1 MAKKKKRDIVAEA
14 KRIAAENL
22 EYQRQHF
29 PGKISRG
36 RTEHYYAP
44 PPEKRPPAMRERMAK
59 EESARRRVETR
70 LREFEPKKKPTT
82 QKKPAKTHADRGG
95 AGRGH
100 QAPSSPHPPQAGLPA
115 WGPGNTVRERSSG
128 SYSVDAGAVR
138 GSLPLSPAPSGAS

>member
-82 QKKPAKTHADRGG
+82 QKKPAKKKEAAT
-95 AGRGH
+95 
-100 QAPSSPHPPQAGLPA
+100 LL
-115 WGPGNTVRERSSG
+115 
-128 SYSVDAGAVR
+128 
-138 GSLPLSPAPSGAS
+138 GSLFGAAKRISPSETEKKLEDVAGKVGKYRRGAN